1 MAMSLVE
8 AAAATGVNRSTLF
21 RAYKS
26 GRMSATRTDAGTI
39 EVDAAELFRCF
50 PPQQGALGAMHQR
63 APAGATDE
71 NALRVSALEVEVKI
85 LREMLDAMREDRAAW
100 REQAGKVV
108 AALPPPL
115 PAPEPRKPW
124 WRRLAG

>member
-26 GRMSATRTDAGTI
+26 GRMSATRTDAGAI

-50 PPQQGALGAMHQR
+50 PPQQGAQEAMHQR
-63 APAGATDE
+63 APASATDD
-71 NALRVSALEVEVKI
+71 NALRVSALEVEVRM
-85 LREMLDAMREDRAAW
+85 LREMLDALRGDRDAW

-108 AALPPPL
+108 AALPQ
-115 PAPEPRKPW
+115 PATTAEKRRSW

>member
-26 GRMSATRTDAGTI
+26 GRMSATRTDAGAI

-50 PPQQGALGAMHQR
+50 PPQQGAVGAMHQR
-63 APAGATDE
+63 APASATDD
-71 NALRVSALEVEVKI
+71 NALRVSALEVEVKL
-85 LREMLDAMREDRAAW
+85 LREMLEATRADRDAWKD
-100 REQAGKVV
+100 QAGKVV
-108 AALPPPL
+108 AALPA
-115 PAPEPRKPW
+115 PAPIIERRRPW
-124 WRRLAG
+124 WRRIVG